1 MAVETKYP
9 HVVLDERGVP
19 MLKGT
24 TLKVVELVAEK
35 LAYGWSPE
43 ELHFQ
48 HPDLTLGQIHA
59 ALAYYW
65 DHAEELDRDIAE
77 RMRRVEELRRAAQ
90 CKPSPLVSKLKAQ
103 GLF

>member
-9 HVVLDERGVP
+9 HIVLDDDGVP

-24 TLKVVELVAEK
+24 TLKLVELVAEK

-65 DHAEELDRDIAE
+65 DHTQDLDSDIAE
-77 RMRRVEELRRAAQ
+77 RLRKADELRHAAQ
-90 CKPSPLVSKLKAQ
+90 CKPSPLVAKLKEQ
-103 GLF
+103 GLV

>member
-9 HVVLDERGVP
+9 HVVLDEHGVP

-43 ELHFQ
+43 ELHF
-48 HPDLTLGQIHA
+48 
-59 ALAYYW
+59 
-65 DHAEELDRDIAE
+65 
-77 RMRRVEELRRAAQ
+77 
-90 CKPSPLVSKLKAQ
+90 
-103 GLF
+103 